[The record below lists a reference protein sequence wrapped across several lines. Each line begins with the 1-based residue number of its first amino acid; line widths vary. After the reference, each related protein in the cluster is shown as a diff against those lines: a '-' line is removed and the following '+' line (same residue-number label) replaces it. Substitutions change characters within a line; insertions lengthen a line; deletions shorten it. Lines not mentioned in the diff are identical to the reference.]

1 MADPGAPSGGG
12 DPPGGRVAIFIRRP
26 ILAFVLNALIVI
38 AGLAAFLGVDVRELP
53 EVDRPVVTVNTT
65 FEGGA
70 PETVDREVTSVIEG
84 AASRVAGVQ
93 DISSES
99 RFGRSRVTIEFGDQA
114 DLDMA
119 ATDIRD
125 AVARVANALPDEAKE
140 PVTVKAD
147 ANASPVIR
155 IGVTSHSRSVQ
166 ELTEL
171 VKNEVE
177 DRLISVPGVADL
189 QITGGR
195 EEIYRVDIDPVALAS
210 RGLTLADVRDVL
222 ADAAFDAPAGT
233 LSSGDQSMVVR
244 TTAAVESGAAFEA
257 LMLTSST
264 RLGDVARVTLGP
276 DLRESTLRADGETG
290 IGIGVIRQARSNS
303 LEISK
308 GIAAAVEELR
318 RALPPDVAIFVSGD
332 EATFVKGAI
341 HEVILTLV
349 IAIALVIAIIYLFLR
364 DWRATLIPGVTIP
377 VALTGAVAAIYL
389 AGFSINILTL
399 LALVLATGLVVDD
412 AIVVLENIVRRRAE
426 GMGPRAAAVLGTE
439 QVFFAVVA
447 TTLTLVAVFV
457 PLSFLPGQTGALFR
471 EFGFTMAISVLLS
484 AVVALTLCPVMAAKL
499 LRTAPEEERAGP
511 LAAFGGWLL
520 RLYRRSLAWALAA
533 PVVVLAAAALA
544 AASAAM
550 LFATIRTE
558 ITPPEDRSVAIL
570 SVTAP
575 PTVSLDYLTAK
586 MREIEDLLAPL
597 RASGEVRHV
606 FLTAGQGGEINRGF
620 VALTLAPWGERTR
633 SQDDIVAEIDE
644 RLAGVIGVRAQAL
657 RPNSLGI
664 RNAGRGLQFALLGG
678 DYGRLSEAA
687 EALVR
692 EMEADPAFG
701 QVSLNYE
708 TTQPQLFVAVDRE
721 RASDLGIAIN
731 GLGEALRAV
740 LDGRT
745 VGQVFRGDRAYDVK
759 MVATTQPVNDPGD
772 LENVFIKTA
781 GGQMV
786 PISSIVTLDERAV
799 APQLTREGQMRSVAI
814 TATLTPEL
822 ALGPALA
829 RAEALAAPLLRDGE
843 RVLPL
848 AEAATL
854 DETSSGLYLTFGFA
868 IVIVFLVLAAQFE
881 SMVSA
886 LIVMA
891 TVPLGLACAVFALVL
906 TGGSLNVYS
915 QIGLVLLIGV
925 MAKNGILIVE
935 FANQLRDDGWSV
947 RDAIAEASVI
957 RLRPVMMTMTAT
969 ILGGVPLLFA
979 HGAGAEARE
988 ALGWVIVGG
997 LGLATLGTLY
1007 LTPVAYLLLAGF
1019 GKPRVFEER
1028 RLAEELRAAT
1038 MRGAG
1043 RVTGASTGA
1052 SASP

>member
-1 MADPGAPSGGG
+1 MTTTDVDNWPGDNEGVMGPDLMTRMQKHAERFNTEIVFDHINAVDFSKRPFTLKGEPYSK
-12 DPPGGRVAIFIRRP
+12 DFILKQRARLSPEHQAKLDELMRRRRM
-26 ILAFVLNALIVI
+26 V
-38 AGLAAFLGVDVRELP
+38 
-53 EVDRPVVTVNTT
+53 
-65 FEGGA
+65 EGPA
-70 PETVDREVTSVIEG
+70 
-84 AASRVAGVQ
+84 
-93 DISSES
+93 
-99 RFGRSRVTIEFGDQA
+99 GRSRVPWTCRRSSATSPRDAARRSARAAREIAEHRQLVGEDVRSATHRFFRIDRAVRLDVEDELVQVGALLDARAVHLERHAAHGAERRIEVQ
-114 DLDMA
+114 
-119 ATDIRD
+119 ATDR
-125 AVARVANALPDEAKE
+125 ARF
-140 PVTVKAD
+140 
-147 ANASPVIR
+147 
-155 IGVTSHSRSVQ
+155 
-166 ELTEL
+166 L
-171 VKNEVE
+171 VRTATLRG
-177 DRLISVPGVADL
+177 RLV
-189 QITGGR
+189 
-195 EEIYRVDIDPVALAS
+195 
-210 RGLTLADVRDVL
+210 
-222 ADAAFDAPAGT
+222 ADAARDAQAHVEARV
-233 LSSGDQSMVVR
+233 LREVADHVVGIHDLD
-244 TTAAVESGAAFEA
+244 VVVD
-257 LMLTSST
+257 L
-264 RLGDVARVTLGP
+264 DVAGAHDAR
-276 DLRESTLRADGETG
+276 
-290 IGIGVIRQARSNS
+290 RQ
-303 LEISK
+303 
-308 GIAAAVEELR
+308 
-318 RALPPDVAIFVSGD
+318 
-332 EATFVKGAI
+332 
-341 HEVILTLV
+341 H
-349 IAIALVIAIIYLFLR
+349 
-364 DWRATLIPGVTIP
+364 
-377 VALTGAVAAIYL
+377 
-389 AGFSINILTL
+389 
-399 LALVLATGLVVDD
+399 
-412 AIVVLENIVRRRAE
+412 
-426 GMGPRAAAVLGTE
+426 
-439 QVFFAVVA
+439 
-447 TTLTLVAVFV
+447 
-457 PLSFLPGQTGALFR
+457 
-471 EFGFTMAISVLLS
+471 
-484 AVVALTLCPVMAAKL
+484 
-499 LRTAPEEERAGP
+499 
-511 LAAFGGWLL
+511 
-520 RLYRRSLAWALAA
+520 
-533 PVVVLAAAALA
+533 
-544 AASAAM
+544 
-550 LFATIRTE
+550 
-558 ITPPEDRSVAIL
+558 
-570 SVTAP
+570 
-575 PTVSLDYLTAK
+575 
-586 MREIEDLLAPL
+586 
-597 RASGEVRHV
+597 
-606 FLTAGQGGEINRGF
+606 
-620 VALTLAPWGERTR
+620 
-633 SQDDIVAEIDE
+633 
-644 RLAGVIGVRAQAL
+644 
-657 RPNSLGI
+657 
-664 RNAGRGLQFALLGG
+664 
-678 DYGRLSEAA
+678 
-687 EALVR
+687 
-692 EMEADPAFG
+692 
-701 QVSLNYE
+701 
-708 TTQPQLFVAVDRE
+708 VAVDRE

-947 RDAIAEASVI
+947 RDAVAEASVI

-1043 RVTGASTGA
+1043 RATGASTGA